1 MVSVKFSGEYD
12 RPGNWSITSMVIVVV
27 FVPPEFR
34 AVIVNVV
41 LVNNSVGVPEI
52 SPVAMFK
59 LNPAGRSGLTE

>member
-1 MVSVKFSGEYD
+1 MV
-12 RPGNWSITSMVIVVV
+12 MVVV
-27 FVPPEFR
+27 LAPPEFR